1 MGFVDEHL
9 PKKLAAV
16 ANDRIDSRIP
26 LEYMVVAFASC
37 MASKLLYREGIHFL
51 ESQPECRVADLAQRY
66 CEEEKRINELTEK
79 VKTGAAFESKED
91 TQELVRLLRH
101 GGVRSALHL

>member
-26 LEYMVVAFASC
+26 LEYMLVAFSSC
-37 MASKLLYREGIHFL
+37 MASKLLYREGINFL
-51 ESQPECRVADLAQRY
+51 ESQPESRVADLAHRY
-66 CEEEKRINELTEK
+66 CKEEKRIKELMIR
-79 VKTGAAFESKED
+79 VQTGSALGNKED
-91 TQELVRLLRH
+91 TEEVVKLLSH
-101 GGVRSALHL
+101 GGVRS